1 MGMLKIYLENDN
13 IPQCKL
19 RCHPHGFLCAQDAAA
34 ANKEFLVYLID
45 ASSDMLLPFEDEVRS
60 LVVN

>member
-1 MGMLKIYLENDN
+1 M
-13 IPQCKL
+13 
-19 RCHPHGFLCAQDAAA
+19 QDAAA

-45 ASSDMLLPFEDEVRS
+45 ASSDMLLPFEDEVRN

>member
-1 MGMLKIYLENDN
+1 
-13 IPQCKL
+13 
-19 RCHPHGFLCAQDAAA
+19 
-34 ANKEFLVYLID
+34 LVYLID

>member
-1 MGMLKIYLENDN
+1 MGMLKTYSENDN
-13 IPQCKL
+13 VPQSKL
-19 RCHPHGFLCAQDAAA
+19 RCHAHGFLCVQDAAA